1 MAKTQK
7 RKKIPREELTEYGK
21 VFINN
26 KFKAITGKE
35 AKEIIDSEEYNI
47 PKNADSGTLYWK
59 VKYMNAFY
67 HDIPL
72 GKQPAAKNPT
82 KWGLIS
88 ALSDLLAKNII
99 KRDRLFGDCYIVRTK
114 PTEEL
119 INKYKKQEEET
130 NRISDKLEELKERVH
145 LPL

>member
-26 KFKAITGKE
+26 KFKVITQTQ
-35 AKEIIDSEEYNI
+35 AKEIIDSEKYNI
-47 PKNADSGTLYWK
+47 PKNADLVTLFFK

-67 HDIPL
+67 HDIPF
-72 GKQPAAKNPT
+72 GKKPGAKNPT

-99 KRDRLFGDCYIVRTK
+99 KRDKLFGDCYLVRKK
-114 PTEEL
+114 PTKEL
-119 INKYKKQEEET
+119 LNKYKKQDEET
-130 NRISDKLEELKERVH
+130 NRISDKLEDLKERAH